1 MQDMVVSDA
10 SVGMPH
16 KMASFNAAL
25 WKFTAAHGIKE
36 KMSPAKKLLKHHKDR
51 PMPPHAPAKSLA
63 REIKMLSLNPS
74 VFGNHYGVL
83 GSS

>member
-1 MQDMVVSDA
+1 MVSDA

-16 KMASFNAAL
+16 KMPSFNAAL
-25 WKFTAAHGIKE
+25 WKFTASHGSAVRE
-36 KMSPAKKLLKHHKDR
+36 KMSPAARLLKHHKDR

-63 REIKMLSLNPS
+63 REIKMCSMNPS

>member
-1 MQDMVVSDA
+1 MVSDA

-25 WKFTAAHGIKE
+25 WKFTASHGAIKE
-36 KMSPAKKLLKHHKDR
+36 KMSPAKRLLKHHKDR

-63 REIKMLSLNPS
+63 REIKMCSMNPS